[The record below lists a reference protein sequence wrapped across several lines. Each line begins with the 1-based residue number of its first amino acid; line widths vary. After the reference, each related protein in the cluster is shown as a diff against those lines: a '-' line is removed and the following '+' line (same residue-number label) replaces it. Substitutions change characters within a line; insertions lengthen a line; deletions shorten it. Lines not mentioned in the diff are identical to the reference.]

1 MSSVRKELLISGFLL
16 VVGFV
21 ILPFCIYI
29 VGQNVFGAYSAESGA
44 FGLVTT
50 IWRDL
55 AAFSLGA
62 WILVLSPWAVIQ
74 LLRYAVRLWRRPKQ
88 APEAG

>member
-29 VGQNVFGAYSAESGA
+29 VGQNVFGSY
-44 FGLVTT
+44 
-50 IWRDL
+50 
-55 AAFSLGA
+55 AFSLGA